1 MGMKKNTGK
10 KFLNYI
16 NEIWEIDEVLDSSH
30 FADLYNIDARLSRYY
45 LEKYTEMGLLCR
57 IKDDYNVYYI
67 KTCWYNLFE
76 TLREYKEISVR

>member
-1 MGMKKNTGK
+1 
-10 KFLNYI
+10 
-16 NEIWEIDEVLDSSH
+16 
-30 FADLYNIDARLSRYY
+30 
-45 LEKYTEMGLLCR
+45 LLCR

>member
-1 MGMKKNTGK
+1 MRKIIGE

-16 NEIWEIDEVLDSSH
+16 NNEWEIDNVLDSGYFSE
-30 FADLYNIDARLSRYY
+30 LYSIDSRLARYY
-45 LEKYTEMGLLCR
+45 LEKYTELGLLCR

-76 TLREYKEISVR
+76 TLKEYKEINVR